1 MTNGLAVLLRVADR
15 EGEARAFQFAFIA
28 HLATGLRI
36 ERGLVEDHYRFLTR
50 ADAIHRFA
58 IDEQRSHFAVQ
69 LQMIVTF
76 KFRGAVNA
84 DHRVIVSA
92 ETAGLARAT
101 ALLFHGGLKA
111 GFVNLDVA
119 LAADVRGQV
128 DREAVG
134 VVQTEGGFAIQ
145 GVAFQLRQLFIQ
157 QRQSALQSTGELL
170 FFGFQHLLNLSLLLL
185 QFFAGGAH
193 HGDQRGNQFP
203 EEGILRAQHVAVTDR
218 AANDATQHVAAVFI
232 RRDYAVSDQ
241 EGAGANVVGN
251 NAQRLV
257 RQIGGA
263 GDFRH
268 AGDQIAEQVDVI
280 V

>member
-1 MTNGLAVLLRVADR
+1 
-15 EGEARAFQFAFIA
+15 
-28 HLATGLRI
+28 
-36 ERGLVEDHYRFLTR
+36 
-50 ADAIHRFA
+50 
-58 IDEQRSHFAVQ
+58 
-69 LQMIVTF
+69 MIVAF

-92 ETAGLARAT
+92 ETAGLARTA

-203 EEGILRAQHVAVTDR
+203 EEGVLRAQHVAVTDR
-218 AANDATQHVAAVFI
+218 TANDATQHVAAVFI
-232 RRDYAVSDQ
+232 RRDHAVSNQ
-241 EGAGANVVGN
+241 ECTGANVVGN
-251 NAQRLV
+251 HTQRLV
-257 RQIGGA
+257 RQVGRA